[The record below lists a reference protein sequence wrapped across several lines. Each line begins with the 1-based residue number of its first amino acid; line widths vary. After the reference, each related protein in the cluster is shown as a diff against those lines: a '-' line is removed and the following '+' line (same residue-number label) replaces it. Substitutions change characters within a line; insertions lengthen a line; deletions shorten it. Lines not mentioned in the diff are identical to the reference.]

1 VSLILRNSQEMPV
14 MQFPLKILTLA
25 GCWPPVSWSSLCK
38 RTIYNVYTI
47 LVTLLLLTFV
57 LPQIMDIIFNVD
69 NPDDFAETFYVMLAT
84 VIASCKMLSLLLNR
98 KNIRILTDALA
109 EKPFKPLESDE
120 MEIRQRFEDTI
131 R

>member
-1 VSLILRNSQEMPV
+1 MPV
-14 MQFPLKILTLA
+14 MQFPLKILTVA
-25 GCWPPVSWSSLCK
+25 GCWPPVSWSSLYK
-38 RTIYNVYTI
+38 RTIYNMYTI
-47 LVTLLLLTFV
+47 LVTLMLLTFV

-109 EKPFKPLESDE
+109 EKPFEPLESNE